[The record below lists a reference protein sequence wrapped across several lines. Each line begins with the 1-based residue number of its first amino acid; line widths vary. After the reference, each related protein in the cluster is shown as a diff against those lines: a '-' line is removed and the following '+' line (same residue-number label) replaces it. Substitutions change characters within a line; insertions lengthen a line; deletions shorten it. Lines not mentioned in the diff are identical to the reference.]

1 MIDLNAAA
9 TSARKPKEVA
19 KAVYDALLYLGN
31 SGRGND
37 AMSLDTAMMIYQTRK
52 KLANLFDVKK
62 PANVVFTANATQS
75 LNMAI
80 CGLLQKGD
88 HVITTCMEHNSVLR
102 PLYQK
107 EKEGVEISFV
117 GCDAKGVLQ
126 YEQFPLLLQKN
137 TKMVVCTHGSNVTGN
152 LNDIAKIGAF
162 CKQNGLLFV
171 VDASQTAGVFPI
183 SMQKMHIDVL
193 CFTGHKG
200 LMGPQGTGGLCV
212 AECVEIP
219 SFYTGGTGVQSFSKT
234 QPQTYPEH
242 LEAGTLNGHGIA
254 GLSAALD
261 FIEKTG
267 LETIQQ
273 KEHTHMMQ
281 FYDGIKGIPKMEI
294 YGDFET
300 KQRAAIVTCNIKG
313 VSSDKFCDVLA
324 QEYDIAVRG
333 GVHCAPLLH
342 EALGTA
348 KQGAVRFSFGYFVT
362 EAEVE
367 TAITAVKQIVEALT

>member
-1 MIDLNAAA
+1 MIDLNVAA
-9 TSARKPKEVA
+9 TSARKPETVA
-19 KAVYDALLYLGN
+19 KAVYDAILHMGN
-31 SGRGND
+31 AGRGHD
-37 AMSLDTAMMIYQTRK
+37 ATSLDTTRMIYQTRK
-52 KLANLFDVKK
+52 KLTTLFDVES
-62 PANVVFTANATQS
+62 PENVVFTANATQG
-75 LNMAI
+75 LNIAI
-80 CGLLQKGD
+80 CGLLQTDD

-107 EKEGVEISFV
+107 EKDGVEISFV

-126 YEQFPLLLQKN
+126 YEQFSLRLQKN
-137 TKMVVCTHGSNVTGN
+137 TKMVVCTHASNVTGN

-183 SMQKMHIDVL
+183 SMQKMQIDVL
-193 CFTGHKG
+193 CFTGHKC

-212 AECVEIP
+212 AKAVEIP

-234 QPQTYPEH
+234 QPETYPEH

-267 LETIQQ
+267 LDTIQQ
-273 KEHTHMMQ
+273 QEHARMMQ
-281 FYDGIKGIPKMEI
+281 FYNGIKDIPQIEM
-294 YGDFET
+294 YGDLEA
-300 KQRAAIVTCNIKG
+300 KQRAAMITCNIKG
-313 VSSDKFCDVLA
+313 VSSDKFCDILA
-324 QEYDIAVRG
+324 QEYNIAVRG

-342 EALGTA
+342 QALGTA

-367 TAITAVKQIVEALT
+367 MAIVAVKQIVEALT